1 MKYGYFSENGKEFI
15 ITNVATPSPWI
26 NYIYNG
32 RYFSTISNNGGG
44 ISYYKNPLHGRIT
57 RYRINDVPHDRPG
70 KYIYIRDNDTNEIW
84 SLTWQPVG
92 KKVECY
98 KIIHGFGY
106 TISLSEIEEILSVVR
121 FFVPLDDDRE
131 IWHAKITNKSNR
143 IRNLSIFGYVE
154 FALGHALIDIINQC
168 DDQHFNRVYF
178 DKELNSLFATKTYWV
193 TETNGTQQ
201 QENKEWDRWAFFTSN
216 YKISKYETLRE
227 RFIGLYRNENNPIS
241 IEKDS
246 LSSKDTDFGNA
257 VGALQID
264 IVLEP
269 NEAKDIIFSL
279 GVIPKDQFESLKEN
293 TLKKYNTLSEIEN
306 AFNKIKEKW
315 DEFFSYTKIE
325 TPDNDTNIFMNYW
338 IPYQAKV
345 AFDIGRV
352 ASFYYWGLGKGFGFR
367 DTSQDTIAITISDK
381 AKAKE
386 RIILLSKQMRS
397 DGKVYHHFFND
408 GQGEFTKHCDDPLW
422 FILAVSDYIKET
434 GDIHILEEKT
444 QFLDGKEGSIL
455 DHLIAIITFV
465 KNNLTKRNLP
475 IFGRGDW
482 NDTLD
487 YIGGKNGG
495 ESVWGAMFYVA
506 MINELIDLLNFANK
520 SEYIPE
526 ITNLKNKINK
536 SLEELCWDGEWFV
549 RAFGENHT
557 KIGSKDNKYGKIFIN
572 SQSWSVISQCSDK
585 EKLITA
591 MNSVAEHLDTEFG
604 PKICA
609 PAFREIDPKIGLITR
624 CVRGKKENGAIFCHP
639 VPWVIMAE
647 CLLKRGNKAYNYFKK
662 ILPNNID
669 SDIFVAEPYVFSQ
682 YITSNEHDSPGRA
695 SHSWQ
700 TGTAAWMYRVS
711 YDYIAGIRS
720 TYEGLMIDPVIPS
733 SWKQIKIYRKF
744 RNTLYVINVE
754 NPEGKESGIKSIEV
768 NGNPISGN
776 ILPLTNE
783 EKCNV
788 RVIMG

>member
-246 LSSKDTDFGNA
+246 LSSRDTDFGNA